1 MLGRARDAAGC
12 GIAMNDVRLDLPAA
26 HKHKADVVRR
36 SARGVEYLMKKNGV
50 TVLQGH
56 GRLRGAGK
64 VEVTPAQGAPQV
76 VTTRNVILATG
87 SVPKLLPGLKIDG
100 SRVLTSTEALALEFV
115 PKTFLILG
123 AGAVGVEFASMYQ
136 SFGSSVTLVEMLP
149 RVLPLED
156 EEISAELS
164 KALKKRGIN
173 VRVGTKV
180 EEVRV
185 TDKGVEVRVQ
195 TDKGAKEELKAE
207 VLLVA
212 VGRKPVTEGIGLEG
226 TRVELDRGFVKV

>member
-1 MLGRARDAAGC
+1 
-12 GIAMNDVRLDLPAA
+12 
-26 HKHKADVVRR
+26 
-36 SARGVEYLMKKNGV
+36 MKKNGI
-50 TVLQGH
+50 TVLPGH
-56 GRLRGAGK
+56 GRLKGPGK
-64 VEVTPAQGAPQV
+64 VEVTAKEGAKQV
-76 VTTRNVILATG
+76 VGTKNLILATG
-87 SVPKLLPGLKIDG
+87 SVPKMLPGLKADG
-100 SRVLTSTEALALEFV
+100 TRVITSTEALTLEFV

-195 TDKGAKEELKAE
+195 TDKGAKEE
-207 VLLVA
+207 
-212 VGRKPVTEGIGLEG
+212 
-226 TRVELDRGFVKV
+226 